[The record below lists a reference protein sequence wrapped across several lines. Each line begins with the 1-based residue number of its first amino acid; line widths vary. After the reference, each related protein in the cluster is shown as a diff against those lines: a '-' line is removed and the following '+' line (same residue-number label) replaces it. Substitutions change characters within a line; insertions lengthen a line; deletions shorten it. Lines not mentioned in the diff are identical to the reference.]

1 MNNAEAG
8 VMGMGAVNSRS
19 ESTGML
25 GMKLLILSLSVL
37 FLASI
42 VIYGIIRSRAD
53 VWPPPG
59 MPAVPNGAWI
69 TTAILILSAVTMS
82 GASAAIKKG
91 MTGAF
96 KASMFITL
104 TLGIMFLAGQGLVWS
119 GLLKSGIGAG
129 ANMYTFSFFFM
140 SALHAAHVVGGIVY
154 LSIVTGNGMK
164 RKYTAKSH
172 APVTYCAMYWHF
184 LDVAWIVLFSVLFM
198 VG

>member
-1 MNNAEAG
+1 
-8 VMGMGAVNSRS
+8 MGAGKSSS
-19 ESTGML
+19 ESTGMF

-42 VIYGIIRSRAD
+42 VIYGIIRSRAT

-59 MPAVPNGAWI
+59 MPAVPGGAWI
-69 TTAILILSAVTMS
+69 TTMILIFSAVTMS
-82 GASAAIKKG
+82 AASAAIKKG

-96 KASMFITL
+96 KASMTL
-104 TLGIMFLAGQGLVWS
+104 TLALGVMFLIGQGLVWS

-140 SALHAAHVVGGIVY
+140 SALHAAHVVGGIIY

-164 RKYTAKSH
+164 RKYTAKDH
-172 APVTYCAMYWHF
+172 APVKYCAMYWHF
-184 LDVAWIVLFSVLFM
+184 LDVAWIALFSVLFL